1 MMKPNC
7 LISGALFLAAF
18 SAASSAMAAE
28 KLALNHV
35 WSRLADVNGEFGS
48 VESAEFSV
56 DSTRIV
62 SGTKFDNTVRIFRVS
77 DGAELWSRTVPQE
90 IERVGWTADGAY
102 VASVSEDGLLRV
114 FDAQT
119 AEVVFR
125 FQHDNGIDGLTVSHD
140 GRWLATGQERVDG
153 VGAVRIFS
161 TADWSLVE
169 TLPFRGT
176 VNELDFSSDDGL
188 LAAVGD
194 HMARIYDTRR
204 WRVKHEFPLPADTQ
218 TYGADKKYINT
229 RFSPDDSL
237 LAVGATFGFIY
248 VHDVKSGELVR
259 RIHKSAE
266 KTETVEWTKDGRYLL
281 VAGNGMTI
289 DFFALEDLLDKTID
303 NGSLPFAMQVP
314 VTDALEYMHFNETG
328 ALLTTAHQDGTVQ
341 LWTFM
346 SDDPNVNE
354 RQHRKVRREQDATA
368 RAEGRYVE

>member
-1 MMKPNC
+1 MKPHR
-7 LISGALFLAAF
+7 LISTTLCTAAMT
-18 SAASSAMAAE
+18 APTGVMAADT
-28 KLALNHV
+28 LALNHV

-48 VESAEFSV
+48 VESAEFSP
-56 DSTRIV
+56 DSTRIAT
-62 SGTKFDNTVRIFRVS
+62 GTKFDNTVRVFRVS
-77 DGAELWSRTVPQE
+77 DGAEIWSRTVPQE
-90 IERVGWTADGAY
+90 IERVAWTADGRH

-114 FDAQT
+114 FDAES

-125 FQHDNGIDGLTVSHD
+125 FQHENGIDGLTVSHD

-153 VGAVRIFS
+153 VGLTRIFA
-161 TADWSLVE
+161 TEDWSLAQ
-169 TLPFRGT
+169 TLPHRGT
-176 VNELDFSSDDGL
+176 VNELDFSSDDRWI
-188 LAAVGD
+188 AAAGD
-194 HMARIYDTRR
+194 HTARIYDTRR
-204 WRVKHEFPLPADTQ
+204 WRIAHEFTLPADTE
-218 TYGADKKYINT
+218 TYGDKNIYINT
-229 RFSPDDSL
+229 RFNPDNSL
-237 LAVGATFGFIY
+237 LAVGGAFGFVYIY
-248 VHDVKSGELVR
+248 NTDKGELIR

-289 DFFALEDLLDKTID
+289 DFFAVEHILDRAID
-303 NGSLPFAMQVP
+303 NGSLPVAMQVP

-354 RQHRKVRREQDATA
+354 RQHRKVRRAQDAAA

>member
-7 LISGALFLAAF
+7 LISGALFLAACG
-18 SAASSAMAAE
+18 AASSAMAAE

-62 SGTKFDNTVRIFRVS
+62 TGTKFDNTVRVFRVS

-114 FDAQT
+114 FDAET

-229 RFSPDDSL
+229 RFNPDDSL
-237 LAVGATFGFIY
+237 LAAGATFGFIY

-289 DFFALEDLLDKTID
+289 DFFAVEDILDKTID
-303 NGSLPFAMQVP
+303 NGSLPFAMRVP
-314 VTDALEYMHFNETG
+314 MTDALEYMHFNETG